1 MFKFISKK
9 EYETLWE
16 IIDKQ
21 NEQIEELIKLTADA
35 QANANHATRCYCD
48 LIELVD
54 NNLQALPPE
63 AIENVRKIRE
73 LMKDQ
78 G

>member
-1 MFKFISKK
+1 MFKIISKK
-9 EYETLWE
+9 EHETLWE

-54 NNLQALPPE
+54 NNLQVLPPK
-63 AIENVRKIRE
+63 AVENVRKIRE

>member
-1 MFKFISKK
+1 MFKIISKK

-35 QANANHATRCYCD
+35 QANANHAMRYYCD

-54 NNLQALPPE
+54 NNLQVLPPE
-63 AIENVRKIRE
+63 AVENVRKIRE

>member
-1 MFKFISKK
+1 MFKIISKK
-9 EYETLWE
+9 EHETLWE

-35 QANANHATRCYCD
+35 QANANHATRCYCV
-48 LIELVD
+48 LIEFVD
-54 NNLQALPPE
+54 NNLQVLPPE
-63 AIENVRKIRE
+63 AVENVRKIRE